1 MIVKARRIDCM
12 TTQSKT
18 VNLEVEVK
26 YSETLKAYW
35 VYITKGGVTGFES
48 LSVKNMCAGK
58 GGWWACAGT
67 KGRWDSLYVPAD
79 QIELIRNTLIKEEH
93 K

>member
-1 MIVKARRIDCM
+1 M
-12 TTQSKT
+12 TVT
-18 VNLEVEVK
+18 VQNECEINGYK
-26 YSETLKAYW
+26 YR
-35 VYITKGGVTGFES
+35 TKGGVTGFES